1 MNLGFGGLKKF
12 HFFKSTN
19 SQYFLTTIS
28 GCPERTEISMGC
40 PTKCHF
46 SAKTLFQPG
55 FQKIMVSNYVIQIF
69 TFLGDPVS
77 EPISAISS
85 DLTTAAAATA
95 AAGWWAA

>member
-1 MNLGFGGLKKF
+1 MDVAQPIGL
-12 HFFKSTN
+12 
-19 SQYFLTTIS
+19 S

-40 PTKCHF
+40 PTECHF